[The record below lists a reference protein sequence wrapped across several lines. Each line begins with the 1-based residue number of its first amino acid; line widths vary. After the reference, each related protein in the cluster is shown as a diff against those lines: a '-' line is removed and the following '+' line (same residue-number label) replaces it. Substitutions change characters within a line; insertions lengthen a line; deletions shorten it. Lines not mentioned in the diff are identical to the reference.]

1 MSNHKNSYIYIMKSK
16 ITEIR
21 PKGPAHLKHGTFQRS
36 EVFLSNDNSYTFLSK
51 GEFKKK
57 VGDVIEYEVTN
68 EEFGTAKLV
77 YTQEKTYTRDNDT
90 HNSILRQV
98 AFKGAIELATSGK
111 IKLDEIEEFTNQFNN
126 LLK

>member
-1 MSNHKNSYIYIMKSK
+1 MKSK

-21 PKGPAHLKHGTFQRS
+21 PKGTAQLKHGTFFKN
-36 EVFLSNDNSYTFLSK
+36 EVFLANGNSYTFLSK
-51 GEFKKK
+51 KETFPKN
-57 VGDVIEYEVTN
+57 VGDVIDYEITN
-68 EEFGTAKLV
+68 EEYSTAKLV
-77 YTQEKTYTRDNDT
+77 YLQDQPLRANDT